1 MFVALLVH
9 QARFTVSLDMP
20 EAITS
25 DLEAE
30 LTRLGT
36 RLKSLRAERSWTLED
51 LSTRAN
57 LSQPYLSRLEA
68 GDRQPSLAALISLA
82 QAFEMPL
89 ATLFETAKAETRTSL
104 VTVVRAGTRSRRTG
118 NELEYVPLTGGERPS
133 HLNAV
138 LLHIPA
144 RRVST
149 DMNHHDSEELMY
161 VLDGRVVLHVDT
173 ESITLEVGDSAH
185 YDARLPHRA
194 DAIGRAA
201 RVLLV
206 ASTAPKS
213 ELEINH

>member
-1 MFVALLVH
+1 
-9 QARFTVSLDMP
+9 MP
-20 EAITS
+20 DVIST
-25 DLEAE
+25 DLETE
-30 LTRLGT
+30 LTRLGS
-36 RLKSLRAERSWTLED
+36 RLKSLRAERDWTLEE
-51 LSTRAN
+51 LSARAD
-57 LSQPYLSRLEA
+57 LSQPYLCRLEA

-89 ATLFETAKAETRTSL
+89 ATLFESGTSERKTSN
-104 VTVVRAGTRSRRTG
+104 VTVVRAGARTRRTG

-138 LLHIPA
+138 LLQIPA
-144 RRVST
+144 RRTNT
-149 DMNHHDSEELMY
+149 DMNHHDSEELMF
-161 VLDGRVVLHVDT
+161 VLEGRVTLRVGE
-173 ESITLEVGDSAH
+173 ESITLEPGDSAH

-213 ELEINH
+213 ELEIG

>member
-1 MFVALLVH
+1 
-9 QARFTVSLDMP
+9 MP
-20 EAITS
+20 DVITN

-30 LTRLGT
+30 LTRLGS
-36 RLKSLRAERSWTLED
+36 RLKSLRAERGWTLED
-51 LSTRAN
+51 LSARAD

-89 ATLFETAKAETRTSL
+89 ATLFETQKSESKTSNM
-104 VTVVRAGTRSRRTG
+104 TVVRAGTRARRTG
-118 NELEYVPLTGGERPS
+118 NELEYVGLTGGERPS

-144 RRVST
+144 RRTNT
-149 DMNHHDSEELMY
+149 DMNHHDSEELMF
-161 VLDGRVVLHVDT
+161 VLDGRVSLRVDDEVT
-173 ESITLEVGDSAH
+173 TLEPGDSAH

-206 ASTAPKS
+206 TSTAPKS

>member
-1 MFVALLVH
+1 MFIGLLVH
-9 QARFTVSLDMP
+9 QARFAVKSTMP
-20 EAITS
+20 ETIN

-30 LTRLGT
+30 LTRLGS
-36 RLKSLRAERSWTLED
+36 RLKTLRAERGWTLED
-51 LSTRAN
+51 LSTRAD

-68 GDRQPSLAALISLA
+68 GERQPSLAALISLA

-89 ATLFETAKAETRTSL
+89 ATLFETGKAESKASN
-104 VTVVRAGTRSRRTG
+104 VTVTRAGTRSRRTG
-118 NELEYVPLTGGERPS
+118 NELDYVALTGGERPS

-138 LLHIPA
+138 LLNIPA
-144 RRVST
+144 RRANT

-161 VLDGRVVLHVDT
+161 VLEGRVVLHVDT
-173 ESITLEVGDSAH
+173 ESIALEVGDSAH

-213 ELEINH
+213 EFEINH

>member
-1 MFVALLVH
+1 
-9 QARFTVSLDMP
+9 MP
-20 EAITS
+20 EAIT

-30 LTRLGT
+30 LARLGS
-36 RLKSLRAERSWTLED
+36 RLKNLRSERDWTLEE
-51 LSTRAN
+51 LSARAD

-68 GDRQPSLAALISLA
+68 GERQPSLAALISLA
-82 QAFEMPL
+82 QAFELPL
-89 ATLFETAKAETRTSL
+89 ATLFESSKSENKTSN
-104 VTVVRAGTRSRRTG
+104 VTIVRAGTRSRRTG

-138 LLHIPA
+138 LLTIPA
-144 RRVST
+144 RRTNT
-149 DMNHHDSEELMY
+149 DMNHHDSEELMF
-161 VLDGRVVLHVDT
+161 VLDGRVTLRVSEET
-173 ESITLEVGDSAH
+173 ITLEPGDSAH

-206 ASTAPKS
+206 ASTAPRS